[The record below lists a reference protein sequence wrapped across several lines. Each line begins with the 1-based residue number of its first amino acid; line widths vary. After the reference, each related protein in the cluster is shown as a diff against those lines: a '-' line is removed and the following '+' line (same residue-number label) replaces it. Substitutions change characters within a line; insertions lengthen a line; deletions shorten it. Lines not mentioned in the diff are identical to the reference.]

1 MVLKI
6 QTHTPVN
13 TNTFHA
19 RKAHLSADSYLNL
32 GCLLMASSGK
42 NSDLATELSAGLSRY
57 SGLVKPGQPNLH
69 SKPKQVYQEIKK
81 PQRTAN
87 YLSQKTVKE
96 SAGRYRG
103 NEVMVQRV
111 WFWLRTEE
119 ASRRLFFMLPSTVL
133 NSDMV
138 PPYGCPG
145 VPSIM

>member
-1 MVLKI
+1 M
-6 QTHTPVN
+6 HTPVN
-13 TNTFHA
+13 THTFYV

-32 GCLLMASSGK
+32 GCLLIASSGK
-42 NSDLATELSAGLSRY
+42 NSDLATELSAGLGRY
-57 SGLVKPGQPNLH
+57 SGVVKPGQPNLH
-69 SKPKQVYQEIKK
+69 SRP
-81 PQRTAN
+81 N
-87 YLSQKTVKE
+87 QKNQKMKTTKE
-96 SAGRYRG
+96 SCPPKVTKKVKQSGGKYRG

-111 WFWLRTEE
+111 WFCLRTVE